1 MRFGERLLVAA
12 AELPMT
18 TAMRRV
24 AILIG
29 LTLVLGCRAQARVAT
44 EDRALALTAAQD
56 TVRRQWRHE
65 VGVDSV
71 QVRGDTT
78 VVWVSPRN
86 WMATDAPQAGV
97 RVLPRGRI
105 VAIQWIMGG

>member
-1 MRFGERLLVAA
+1 MQ
-12 AELPMT
+12 
-18 TAMRRV
+18 RV
-24 AILIG
+24 AILLG
-29 LTLVLGCRAQARVAT
+29 LTLALGCGTQARVPI
-44 EDRALALTAAQD
+44 EDRTVALTAAQD
-56 TVRRQWRHE
+56 TARHQWHHE

-105 VAIQWIMGG
+105 VAIQWILGG

>member
-1 MRFGERLLVAA
+1 ML
-12 AELPMT
+12 
-18 TAMRRV
+18 RV

-29 LTLVLGCRAQARVAT
+29 LTLALACRARPSDAT
-44 EDRALALTAAQD
+44 DNRAVALTAAQD
-56 TVRRQWRHE
+56 TARRQWQHE

-71 QVRGDTT
+71 QERGDTT

-97 RVLPRGRI
+97 RVLPPGRI
-105 VAIQWIMGG
+105 VSVQWIMGG